1 MFYLRRGGVPETV
14 SSGLIGLRSKPAF
27 GIGLNTQ
34 ATQCS
39 TFAQPP
45 PQIRERHTRPTTL
58 TSPKNSDS
66 ES

>member
-14 SSGLIGLRSKPAF
+14 SSGLIGLTSKPAF
-27 GIGLNTQ
+27 GFGLNTQ
-34 ATQCS
+34 VKQCS

-45 PQIRERHTRPTTL
+45 PPIGERHTRPTTL
-58 TSPKNSDS
+58 TSPKNSAS